1 MMDMTSVIVNDILN
15 DEKKMARIANIAATH
30 DQLGQAKN
38 YICALSRKYKVKVS
52 NDDQNYMAW
61 KIVEE
66 VWYGRKA
73 E

>member
-1 MMDMTSVIVNDILN
+1 MDMTDVIVDKIFN
-15 DEKKMARIANIAATH
+15 DEKKMARIANIAGMH
-30 DQLGQAKN
+30 NQLCQARK
-38 YICALSRKYKVKVS
+38 YICALSREYKVKMTK
-52 NDDQNYMAW
+52 DQSETMAW